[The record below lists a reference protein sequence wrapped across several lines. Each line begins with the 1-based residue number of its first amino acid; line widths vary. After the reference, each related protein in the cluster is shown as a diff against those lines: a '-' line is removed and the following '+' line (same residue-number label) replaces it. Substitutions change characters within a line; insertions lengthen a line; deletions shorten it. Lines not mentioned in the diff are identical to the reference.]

1 VAITAD
7 DTTTDTDT
15 TPAPTVTPTF
25 SDLGV
30 GRDLVDLLEE
40 QGITAPFPIQTMVI
54 PDALAGRDVLGKAK
68 TGSGKTLA
76 FGLPLVERLRDARP
90 KHPTA
95 LILVPTR
102 ELCSQVADAIEP
114 FVEARGHAL
123 VSVYGG
129 VSLRAQVDLLAGGAE
144 IVVATPGRLI
154 DLVDRKAAVLDE
166 VETVVIDE
174 ADEMSN
180 MGFLPQVHRIMR
192 AVGGNHRTM
201 LFSATLDYQVKNIV
215 HKYMTDPVSHEV
227 ESESVMVETSVHRFI
242 EAHRLDK
249 PDIVARIAARF
260 DRTIVFT
267 RTKRDA
273 DHVAKALRDS
283 GVKAGAIHG
292 DIPQDK
298 RERALARF
306 VDGDLPVLVA
316 TNVAARGL
324 HVDGLDVVIHYEP
337 PDDPRVY
344 VHRSG
349 RTARAGEDGLVVTLV
364 EWDQHAMAKD
374 IMLQAGLNEPI
385 VKMFS
390 NDERLD
396 DLAGWVPPP
405 PPEQPKKAPARRR
418 RRRRL

>member
-1 VAITAD
+1 MAITAD

-15 TPAPTVTPTF
+15 IPAPTVTPTF

-30 GRDLVDLLEE
+30 GRDLVELLEE

-54 PDALAGRDVLGKAK
+54 PDALEGRDVLGKAK

-114 FVEARGHAL
+114 FVEARGHTL